1 MKEHNIKHLFATL
14 RILKDQNPKGFQC
27 LDLMGLLGAVVS
39 NVNEGDIFLVHDL
52 FNQLVKGGYDGG
64 R

>member
-14 RILKDQNPKGFQC
+14 RILKDQNPKGFRC
-27 LDLMGLLGAVVS
+27 LDLMSILGTVVA
-39 NVNEGDIFLVHDL
+39 EAREEDIFLVHDL
-52 FNQLVKGGYDGG
+52 FSQLVKGGQYGA